1 VPYDAIIFDNDGVLV
16 TPNTPPLLEPAV
28 HAAFADVGVADPP
41 DDQVQDLL
49 RGVDPDWV
57 REVCETHGVDPAQ
70 FWRRRDARFC
80 QAQRAAIRAG
90 RKGGYDDLAA
100 LDSLTADTGLGIVS
114 SNQHA
119 TIEYILDTFDLR
131 TQFDTWY
138 GREPTLES
146 LERRKP
152 EPYYLEQALA
162 DLGTENALFV
172 GDSESDVLA
181 AENVGI
187 DSAFVR
193 RSHSADVNLPVE
205 PTLEIT
211 SLTDLS

>member
-1 VPYDAIIFDNDGVLV
+1 
-16 TPNTPPLLEPAV
+16 
-28 HAAFADVGVADPP
+28 
-41 DDQVQDLL
+41 
-49 RGVDPDWV
+49 
-57 REVCETHGVDPAQ
+57 
-70 FWRRRDARFC
+70 
-80 QAQRAAIRAG
+80 
-90 RKGGYDDLAA
+90 
-100 LDSLTADTGLGIVS
+100 VS
-114 SNQHA
+114 IQHA

-131 TQFDTWY
+131 WQFDTWY

-146 LERRKP
+146 LERKKP

-205 PTLEIT
+205 PTIEIT